1 MNKYPKNL
9 RKINKYTTLCPFI
22 FWHVDPGISHWDWVL
37 SDPSVWYWDR
47 YQLFWVSKS
56 LHMYESNGHTHLW
69 HHWKTRAQLAGV
81 ADRNIV
87 ASRKCGVLL
96 IIFNYWCVGVII
108 HDCVWLYKETFC
120 WFCEPFAVFSLFLN
134 LICAYGE
141 RSRVG
146 WLYFIE
152 KRYSD
157 WELDRGGC
165 MPGTAAT

>member
-1 MNKYPKNL
+1 MALDINRERNWWPHDIGATCTYTHNKKVYTCEVLGKG
-9 RKINKYTTLCPFI
+9 KY
-22 FWHVDPGISHWDWVL
+22 
-37 SDPSVWYWDR
+37 
-47 YQLFWVSKS
+47 
-56 LHMYESNGHTHLW
+56 
-69 HHWKTRAQLAGV
+69 
-81 ADRNIV
+81 
-87 ASRKCGVLL
+87 CGVLL
-96 IIFNYWCVGVII
+96 IIFNYLCVGVII

-165 MPGTAAT
+165 VPGTAAT